1 MKLKIIISFFSL
13 FLLLFSCTKDFDEI
27 NSNPNVA
34 EKVEPDYL
42 FPYAVSQSADLLLD
56 IEFDAGWTY
65 GVYWTVSGG
74 AFPTLGYTDNTL
86 REWWRRFYERPL
98 LALDHIELQFGDNP
112 VYTNRVAI
120 SNIWESYLYSQM
132 ISFWGP
138 VPYYEALNGEE
149 FVPYDDEATIYA
161 AILEELKTAADSLDV
176 DGDNYSAN
184 ADLIFGGDIE
194 KWKKFAHSQRLRL
207 AIRINKAAPDI
218 ADPIIEELL
227 ADETILMES
236 NDDSAIFQWY
246 EGSQQ
251 WNPLYQQFVYSPI
264 FRKINVSEFM
274 MMYMQPYNDPR
285 ISVYAEPAATSGEFS
300 GRPFNLS
307 AIPQGVVVENNPHSG
322 LSENDYSVPGSLW
335 LAEDGFFP
343 IMNYDEVCFL
353 KAEAAILGYNT
364 NSTPKDYYYQGID
377 ASLMRYGKEGL
388 ADIYKG
394 TNGIKWGS
402 PGDGTTDWLEMYS
415 SEIKNVYKQIL
426 VQRWIAT
433 FPRGLDVWPMFRRT
447 DIIELP
453 VRFAANPEN
462 TEMQI
467 NARIPERFKYPSE
480 ERIYNFDGYDV
491 GVQALDGGDLL
502 YTPLWFTK

>member
-161 AILEELKTAADSLDV
+161 AILEELKTAADIGCPCLTLS
-176 DGDNYSAN
+176 GS
-184 ADLIFGGDIE
+184 
-194 KWKKFAHSQRLRL
+194 FA
-207 AIRINKAAPDI
+207 
-218 ADPIIEELL
+218 
-227 ADETILMES
+227 
-236 NDDSAIFQWY
+236 
-246 EGSQQ
+246 
-251 WNPLYQQFVYSPI
+251 
-264 FRKINVSEFM
+264 
-274 MMYMQPYNDPR
+274 MYPP
-285 ISVYAEPAATSGEFS
+285 
-300 GRPFNLS
+300 
-307 AIPQGVVVENNPHSG
+307 
-322 LSENDYSVPGSLW
+322 
-335 LAEDGFFP
+335 
-343 IMNYDEVCFL
+343 
-353 KAEAAILGYNT
+353 
-364 NSTPKDYYYQGID
+364 
-377 ASLMRYGKEGL
+377 
-388 ADIYKG
+388 
-394 TNGIKWGS
+394 
-402 PGDGTTDWLEMYS
+402 
-415 SEIKNVYKQIL
+415 
-426 VQRWIAT
+426 
-433 FPRGLDVWPMFRRT
+433 
-447 DIIELP
+447 
-453 VRFAANPEN
+453 
-462 TEMQI
+462 
-467 NARIPERFKYPSE
+467 
-480 ERIYNFDGYDV
+480 
-491 GVQALDGGDLL
+491 
-502 YTPLWFTK
+502 